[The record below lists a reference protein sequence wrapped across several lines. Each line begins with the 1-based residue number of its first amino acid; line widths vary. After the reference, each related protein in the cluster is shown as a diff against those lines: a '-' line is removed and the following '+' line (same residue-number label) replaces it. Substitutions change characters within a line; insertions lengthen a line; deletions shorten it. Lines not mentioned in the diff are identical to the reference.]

1 MNNLLWNEFIEL
13 DVSKCKLRDTLAP
26 APCTQIANEMVKGL
40 GGWYQSKKAKAE
52 VVEPRKSD
60 GF

>member
-1 MNNLLWNEFIEL
+1 MNNLLWNELIEL
-13 DVSKCKLRDTLAP
+13 DVPKHKFRDILAP
-26 APCTQIANEMVKGL
+26 APCTQIANKMVKGL
-40 GGWYQSKKAKAE
+40 GGWYQSKEAKAK